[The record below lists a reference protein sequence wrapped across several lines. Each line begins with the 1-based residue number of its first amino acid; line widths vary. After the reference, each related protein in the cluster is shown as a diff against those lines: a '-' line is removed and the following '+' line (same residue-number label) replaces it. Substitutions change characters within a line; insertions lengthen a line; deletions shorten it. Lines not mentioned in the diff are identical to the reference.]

1 MTDASSSIHCD
12 VCVVGGGPG
21 GATAAIYAARAG
33 LSVTVLEKEQFPRYH
48 IGESLTGVA
57 GDILR
62 DLGLGDAMA
71 AQRFPV
77 KSGVKVMGR
86 SGNEYFVPVLA
97 ETWQVRRDDF
107 DQLLLEHA
115 RACGVAVIRGHARKV
130 VMNGKQV
137 EGVVFHDEQ
146 TGGARTIHCRA
157 LIDASGTACF
167 LSHAGVAGPRKF
179 DIFGDQIA
187 VFSQVEGAIRDPGEM
202 GDNTFIFYSKSHTW
216 AWFIPLSADVVS
228 IGVVVPTSAFH
239 ELGKDRDKVF
249 SWGLEA
255 IHPDL
260 TARIQGKPLVEPVRA
275 IKDYSYRIAPF
286 AGPGWF
292 CIGDAHRFADPI
304 FSFGVSSSMQEA
316 KAVVSAICE
325 ALQTADWATVAAR
338 YTQHSNTGQDAIFD
352 FIRYFW
358 SYPGFFGLQ
367 MRGKFR
373 KEVIRLFGGDIFVP
387 NKIVDEIRTL
397 MTQAEAPAAPI

>member
-1 MTDASSSIHCD
+1 M
-12 VCVVGGGPG
+12 CVIGGGPG
-21 GATAAIYAARAG
+21 GATAAIYARRAG
-33 LSVTVLEKEQFPRYH
+33 LSVTILEKEQFPRYH

-57 GDILR
+57 GDIVR
-62 DLGLGDAMA
+62 DLGLGHAMA
-71 AQRFPV
+71 SLRFPV
-77 KSGVKVMGR
+77 KSGVKVIGR

-107 DQLLLEHA
+107 DKVLLEQA
-115 RACGVAVIRGHARKV
+115 AESGASVIHGQALKV
-130 VMNGKQV
+130 IKSDERV
-137 EGVVFHDEQ
+137 EGVTFHDTNTGATQ
-146 TGGARTIHCRA
+146 TLRCKV

-167 LSHAGVAGPRKF
+167 LSRAGVAGPRQF
-179 DIFGDQIA
+179 DLFGDQIA

-202 GDNTFIFYSKSHTW
+202 GDNTFIFYSKTHHW
-216 AWFIPLSADVVS
+216 AWFIPLSPETVS
-228 IGVVVPTSAFH
+228 IGVVVPTKAFH
-239 ELGKDRDKVF
+239 ELGKNPDKVF
-249 SWGLEA
+249 AWGLDA

-260 TARIQGKPLVEPVRA
+260 TQRVQGKPLVEPVRA
-275 IKDYSYRIAPF
+275 IKDYSYRVAPF

-316 KAVVSAICE
+316 QAVVRAICE
-325 ALQTADWATVAAR
+325 VLQSGDWSGVAER
-338 YTQHSNTGQDAIFD
+338 YTTHSNTGQDAIFD

-373 KEVIRLFGGDIFVP
+373 KDVIRLFGGDIFVP

-397 MTQAEAPAAPI
+397 LEQAEAPIHAN

>member
-1 MTDASSSIHCD
+1 MTDQSPASDCD
-12 VCVVGGGPG
+12 VCIIGGGPG

-33 LSVTVLEKEQFPRYH
+33 LSVTVLEKETFPRYH

-62 DLGLGDAMA
+62 DIGLGDAMSEL
-71 AQRFPV
+71 RFPV

-86 SGNEYFVPVLA
+86 NGNEYFVPVLA
-97 ETWQVRRDDF
+97 ETWQVKRDDF
-107 DQLLLEHA
+107 DKLLLEHA
-115 RACGVAVIRGHARKV
+115 RQAGATVIQGHARKV
-130 VMNGKQV
+130 VTRGKQV
-137 EGVVFHDEQ
+137 EGVVFQDEL
-146 TGGARTIHCRA
+146 TGTTRTIRCRV

-167 LSHAGVAGPRKF
+167 LSRQGIAGDRQF
-179 DIFGDQIA
+179 DLFGDQIA
-187 VFSQVEGAIRDPGEM
+187 AFSQVEGAIRDPGEM
-202 GDNTFIFYSKSHTW
+202 GDNTFIFYSKTYHW
-216 AWFIPLSADVVS
+216 AWFIPLSPEVVS
-228 IGVVVPTSAFH
+228 IGVVVPTAVFH
-239 ELGKDRDKVF
+239 ELGKNRDKVF

-260 TARIQGKPLVEPVRA
+260 TQRVQGKPLVEPVRA
-275 IKDYSYRIAPF
+275 IKDYSYRIEPF

-316 KAVVSAICE
+316 KAVVSAIGE
-325 ALQTADWATVAAR
+325 VLQTGDWDGVAQR
-338 YTQHSNTGQDAIFD
+338 YKKHSDTGQDAIFD

-387 NKIVDEIRTL
+387 NRIVDEIRAL
-397 MTQAEAPAAPI
+397 MDQAEAPAPAP